1 MDSNIKCFDYKKIF
15 FPVNINNYHWVLVI
29 INLNAKS
36 IGYLDSM
43 GNSDSYG
50 YMDDLLQWLY
60 DEAIA
65 KSLDPL
71 NKAEWK
77 LTNFSNIIPRQHES
91 LDCGAF
97 VIVAAHFIWK
107 GKPLHYSQNDMNDY
121 REKIGNSIL
130 VGTPF

>member
-1 MDSNIKCFDYKKIF
+1 M
-15 FPVNINNYHWVLVI
+15 I
-29 INLNAKS
+29 INLNAIS
-36 IGYLDSM
+36 IGYLDSKS
-43 GNSDSYG
+43 NSDSYG

-77 LTNFSNIIPRQHES
+77 LTNFSNIIPRQHEC

-107 GKPLHYSQNDMNDY
+107 GQPLHYSQNDMNDY